1 MSKNELSKKFSD
13 DLHAFLTEKLT
24 ELLIQASKEFSENSS
39 AWEMPMV
46 TDYVLIAAVQD
57 LKDADGT
64 MLVFTS
70 DGTPN
75 YRIRGL
81 LHEALM

>member
-1 MSKNELSKKFSD
+1 MNELSKKFSD
-13 DLHAFLTEKLT
+13 DLHAFLSDKLG
-24 ELLIQASKEFSENSS
+24 ELLIQASKEFSENAA

-46 TDYVLIAAVQD
+46 QDFVLVAAVQD

-64 MLVFTS
+64 VAIFTS
-70 DGTPN
+70 RGTPD

-81 LHEALM
+81 LHEALGQ